1 MTLLGIVAI
10 LAGFTLLIV
19 IHELGHYFAARWAG
33 IRADGFAVGMGPTA
47 LSWRRGVGLVAGST
61 DRIVRARH
69 GRSAIE
75 LSDEELRR
83 HGLGETEWSL
93 RWLPIGGFVKMLGQE
108 DLRPVGNDTSERSYA
123 SVGVGKRMVVVSAGV
138 IANALLAVVLFMIA
152 FLVGVRFPAP
162 VIGDTFIGLPAATAS
177 ASNAAALGVSE
188 AGLLP
193 GDRVLAIDGEPAR
206 TFDDLMIA
214 AAMSPPNTPLQLAV
228 ERPGVATP
236 LEFSI
241 LPAVDPIS
249 NLLSIGVAPASS
261 TRLDDHAQSI
271 PFLEPA
277 LTQTGLEAAGVTAG
291 MQLTALD
298 GAPVSTW
305 EEFDR
310 VVRGSA
316 GRPVMTRWVNPDVP
330 GSAAI
335 DVPLLARAS
344 LDALVI
350 PAAAGES
357 DAQDR
362 ELGLLGLTP
371 RARIES
377 VPADSDNRNVLR
389 AGDIVLRAGDLVF
402 PRAVELRRYFQARP
416 RQSVAMVVLRDGA
429 EVEVTASLNRRGQI
443 GVVLG
448 YDLDNAVISRPVD
461 RLVSTGDQVVASP
474 IADAALIPGSRIDLV
489 GTTPVANWA
498 ELRQAL
504 RQATADAASSKS
516 AATVALTVTAPTPG
530 AVANEVAVTLAAADV
545 ERLHA
550 LGWGTPLGASLFE
563 PVMVRLS
570 AEGNPL
576 RAVGMGFSETRKL
589 IVMTYLTIYRLMQ
602 RTVGVEQL
610 RGPVG
615 IVHLGSQVVDQGWAY
630 LVLFLAM
637 ISINLAVL
645 NFLPLP
651 IVDGGLFLY
660 LVYEKVKGKAPPAGF
675 QNAATLV
682 GLCLLAGIFLVTF
695 YNDVMRL
702 FG

>member
-1 MTLLGIVAI
+1 VTLLGIIAI

-83 HGLGETEWSL
+83 HGIGETEWSL

-108 DLRPVGNDTSERSYA
+108 DLRPTGNDASERSYA

-138 IANALLAVVLFMIA
+138 IANAVLAVILFMIA

-162 VIGDTFIGLPAATAS
+162 VIGDTFVGLPAATAS
-177 ASNAAALGVSE
+177 ASNAAALGV
-188 AGLLP
+188 ADPGLLP
-193 GDRVLAIDGEPAR
+193 GDRVLTIDGAPAR

-214 AAMSPPNTPLQLAV
+214 AAMSPPNTPLALAV
-228 ERPGVATP
+228 ERPGVDGP
-236 LEFSI
+236 LEFTI

-261 TRLDDHAQSI
+261 TRLDDHAQSLA
-271 PFLEPA
+271 FLEPA
-277 LTQTGLEAAGVTAG
+277 LSQTGLGAAGVKPG
-291 MQLTALD
+291 MELTALD
-298 GAPVSTW
+298 GALVSTW

-310 VVRGSA
+310 LVRRA
-316 GRPVMTRWVNPDVP
+316 EGRPVMTRWENPDAP
-330 GSAAI
+330 GAAPI
-335 DVPLLARAS
+335 EVPLVARPA

-350 PAAAGES
+350 PGAAGEPGV
-357 DAQDR
+357 QDR

-377 VPADSDNRNVLR
+377 VPADSDNRDRLR
-389 AGDIVLRAGDLVF
+389 AGDIVIRAGDLVH
-402 PRAVELRRYFQARP
+402 PRAVELRRSFMARP
-416 RQSVAMVVLRDGA
+416 RQSVAMVVLRDGV
-429 EVEVTASLNRRGQI
+429 EVEVRASLNRRGQM

-448 YDLDNAVISRPVD
+448 YDLDHAVISRPVD
-461 RLVSTGDQVVASP
+461 RLVAAGDQVVPSP
-474 IADAALIPGSRIDLV
+474 IADAALIPGSRIDAV
-489 GTTPVANWA
+489 DTTSIATWA
-498 ELRQAL
+498 DLRQAL
-504 RQATADAASSKS
+504 RQATAEAASSKS
-516 AATVALTVTAPTPG
+516 SATVTLTVTAPTPG
-530 AVANEVAVTLAAADV
+530 AVASQVEMALSAADV

-570 AEGNPL
+570 ADGNPL
-576 RAVGMGFSETRKL
+576 RAIGMGFTETHKL

-660 LVYEKVKGKAPPAGF
+660 LVYEKVKGRAPPAGF